1 MRKVARSDNID
12 KIVLLFLQ
20 EIYALEGFLKYKRF
34 FMPRVF
40 IFGDSTAAAKEE
52 KARPETGWGECF
64 SPYLAPGWILDNRAV
79 NGRSTK
85 QVLANGEFFNAL
97 SLASFGDVALIQ
109 YGHNESKSDE
119 ERHTEP
125 WTSFM
130 DNLIYMAQCL
140 VQKGVSVYFL
150 TPIARR
156 KFIDG
161 MPVDTHG
168 DYPKA
173 MKDVASSLN
182 IPVIDM
188 TEKTMELL
196 RAEGDEGSM
205 KFFMHFPA
213 GVYPNYPLGD
223 EDDTH
228 LRPLGAQTVASMV
241 NDSLKKYSPSFLR
254 MNG

>member
-1 MRKVARSDNID
+1 
-12 KIVLLFLQ
+12 
-20 EIYALEGFLKYKRF
+20 
-34 FMPRVF
+34 MPRVF
-40 IFGDSTAAAKEE
+40 IFGDSTAATKEE

-64 SPYLAPGWILDNRAV
+64 SPYLAPGWVLDNRAV

-97 SLASFGDVALIQ
+97 ALASFGDVALIQ

-168 DYPKA
+168 DYPAA
-173 MKDVASSLN
+173 MKAAANQAGCPCVDL
-182 IPVIDM
+182 
-188 TEKTMELL
+188 TMPTMIELQE
-196 RAEGDEGSM
+196 AGDEGS
-205 KFFMHFPA
+205 KRYFMNFGP
-213 GVYPNYPLGD
+213 GLYPNYPDGNV
-223 EDDTH
+223 DDTH
-228 LRPLGAQTVASMV
+228 LRPDGAEWIASLAYR
-241 NDSLKKYSPSFLR
+241 DLKRLEILTDVLI
-254 MNG
+254 